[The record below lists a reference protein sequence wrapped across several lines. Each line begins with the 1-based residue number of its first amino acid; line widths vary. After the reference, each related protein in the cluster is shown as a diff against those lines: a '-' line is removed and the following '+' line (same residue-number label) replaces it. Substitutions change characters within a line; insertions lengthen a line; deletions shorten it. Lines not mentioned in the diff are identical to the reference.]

1 MSTMSPLFDMSFY
14 DIAPQDFLSN
24 SFSTPSTS
32 TSMPLPLTS
41 NSYLETPLF
50 DFPSRHARSN
60 SHCSTYSIASA
71 VSNYSAIASTE
82 DSCVATALNSV
93 SPVVKKQNLRQSS
106 RQEAPATH
114 QHGPLLLPKIRSQD
128 QERPLDLDLDL
139 VNAISWS
146 AKAQICK
153 KDFHPPPRVF
163 STSQLGYMENA
174 LNSAAGSATIDL
186 TVGHTDM
193 AAMGTTASV
202 VAPIIVTPDLSTD
215 LSMLTADDTQDL
227 DLGIDPIAFQSRSLG
242 FPSMS
247 EYKFPSAQSYS
258 LHGGCTTTSEP
269 STRGHS
275 PDYSIPSV
283 SPPTTT
289 LSSYLTA
296 PNPAASLVRTLSFP
310 LRDPHT
316 KHFWWDVRQIRPW
329 TDFTASTIRSLP
341 GADTVL
347 NYPIAQSLLPTPS
360 SATRHP
366 ESEPSLHAIYANTYL
381 PKLNAA
387 LALSSSNPLK
397 LSAPSRPSANMS
409 PNELV
414 YTASAIHGPPSPE
427 QLFGGKPRARVIG
440 LVRAFDRFNTA
451 QRVDGNI
458 KRVEYLRG
466 LAALHH
472 AMREHGTRYGFII
485 TEIELVVVRNGPE
498 TTPNFGFLEVVSVPL
513 NAAASQNRPKT
524 ADGKTV
530 NNDTAASASASTSA
544 SASGASVDTDKLSAC
559 LALWGLCMLAGDEPM
574 PGHAHWKS
582 DIGAPAEGT
591 RRKALARDSWMP
603 PPQLAEKREAKRA
616 RGWVLPEDPVGRKEL
631 GKRGVKYGGC

>member
-1 MSTMSPLFDMSFY
+1 MSP
-14 DIAPQDFLSN
+14 
-24 SFSTPSTS
+24 
-32 TSMPLPLTS
+32 
-41 NSYLETPLF
+41 
-50 DFPSRHARSN
+50 RHARSN
-60 SHCSTYSIASA
+60 SHCSIYSTASA
-71 VSNYSAIASTE
+71 VSNYSAIASAE
-82 DSCVATALNSV
+82 DSCAGTALNSA
-93 SPVVKKQNLRQSS
+93 SPIVKKQHLRQLS

-139 VNAISWS
+139 GMDMDLGVNLPSS
-146 AKAQICK
+146 SRSLSSHGQQRAQSMPFSGVQK
-153 KDFHPPPRVF
+153 RRYVRKTSTSPRVF

-174 LNSAAGSATIDL
+174 LNSAAGPATTNL
-186 TVGHTDM
+186 AVGHTDM

-227 DLGIDPIAFQSRSLG
+227 DLGINPIAFQSRSLG

-329 TDFTASTIRSLP
+329 TDFTASTIRNLP

-347 NYPIAQSLLPTPS
+347 NYPIAQSLLPTTS

-366 ESEPSLHAIYANTYL
+366 ESESSLHAIYANTYL

-397 LSAPSRPSANMS
+397 LSVPSRPSANMS

-427 QLFGGKPRARVIG
+427 QLFGGKPRARVVG

-513 NAAASQNRPKT
+513 NAAASQSRPET

-530 NNDTAASASASTSA
+530 ENDTTASASTSTSA
-544 SASGASVDTDKLSAC
+544 SASGVNVDTDKLSAC
-559 LALWGLCMLAGDEPM
+559 LALWGLCMLAGDDPM

-591 RRKALARDSWMP
+591 RCKALARDSWMP

-616 RGWVLPEDPVGRKEL
+616 RGWVLPEDPIGRKEL